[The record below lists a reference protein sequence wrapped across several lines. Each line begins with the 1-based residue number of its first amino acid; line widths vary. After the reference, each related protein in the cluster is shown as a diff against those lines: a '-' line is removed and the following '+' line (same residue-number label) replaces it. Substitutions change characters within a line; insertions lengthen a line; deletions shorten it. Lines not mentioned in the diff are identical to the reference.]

1 MNRNEDVS
9 PVISTQFRRS
19 LTKSMRVVNFF
30 YKLILGLLSGVN
42 FTMMML
48 NANVKKIHIS
58 EFYFET
64 MSVVLA
70 VIPIL
75 WSYVLDSCKDLN
87 VRVENVISNPPSP
100 NHNINNINNNN
111 NTLPPLE
118 TGPMTYT
125 PPPGA

>member
-1 MNRNEDVS
+1 MNRNEDIS

-30 YKLILGLLSGVN
+30 YKLTLGLLSGVN

-100 NHNINNINNNN
+100 NQNNNIR

-125 PPPGA
+125 PPPDA